1 MDSRVVWRD
10 GLFIRPQHFQQ
21 QDRYNRSA
29 LMTLT
34 RELHSDGWGFF
45 SLQLDKSMLG
55 SGKLALKSA
64 SGILP
69 DGELFQ
75 ISSQQKPLL
84 LNVKEGDSGKSVYLA
99 LPIAMT
105 QSDELYFEG
114 EKELQTRYVAQTVSS
129 VVNTNAG
136 EESSAD
142 LLCAHQNFSLIFEED
157 IQENY
162 VGIKVATIGAISS
175 SGIVSLDEDYLPTYL
190 HLHAAEGIV
199 LKVKELLS
207 MLEYRAVKLVEKL
220 SDASVQA
227 AELGDYL
234 MLQLLNRVESRL
246 GFFLTQDRIHPS
258 QLYLELIGFA
268 GELALFMKKGKRLE
282 EELVYDH
289 ALQGES
295 FEALLAEI
303 KEMLSMVL
311 EQNSMALSIEK
322 RKYGIYVA
330 RLDDKR
336 LVDNA
341 AFVLAVSAD
350 IEGDKLTKLLLANL
364 KVGSIETIR
373 NLVNY
378 HLAGFTIKPLS
389 VAPRQIPYRMNN
401 LYFRL
406 ELSPEDKENLKASGG
421 FALHLSKEIPDIQ
434 YELWAIRND

>member
-1 MDSRVVWRD
+1 MGSHVVWRE

-21 QDRYNRSA
+21 QDRYTRTT

-34 RELHSDGWGFF
+34 RELHSNEWGFF
-45 SLQLDKSMLG
+45 ILQLDNSMLG
-55 SGKLALKSA
+55 SGKLALTSA
-64 SGILP
+64 SGVLP
-69 DGELFQ
+69 DGELFMIQ
-75 ISSQQKPLL
+75 GKRLL

-99 LPIAMT
+99 LPISMA

-114 EKELQTRYVAQTVSS
+114 EKELKTRYVAQTVPS
-129 VVNTNAG
+129 VLNINAG

-142 LLCAHQNFSLIFEED
+142 LLCAHQNFSLMFEEEM
-157 IQENY
+157 QENY

-190 HLHAAEGIV
+190 HLHAAKGIV
-199 LKVKELLS
+199 LKVKELMS

-220 SDASVQA
+220 SDTSVQA

-258 QLYLELIGFA
+258 QLFLELIGFT
-268 GELALFMKKGKRLE
+268 GELALFMKKSKRLE
-282 EELVYDH
+282 EEFVYNH
-289 ALQGES
+289 ALQGAS
-295 FEALLAEI
+295 FEVLLSEL
-303 KEMLSMVL
+303 KGMLSMVL
-311 EQNSMALSIEK
+311 EQNSMALTIEK

-330 RLDDKR
+330 RLDDKS

-350 IEGDKLTKLLLANL
+350 IEEEKRMKLLLANL

-389 VAPRQIPYRMNN
+389 VAPRQIPYRMDN
-401 LYFRL
+401 LYFKV
-406 ELSPEDKENLKASGG
+406 ELTAEDKEKLKASGG
-421 FALHLSKEIPDIQ
+421 FALHLSKEIPSIR